1 MGYRSQRSN
10 GSEETV
16 TTRDAGDMSSKR
28 ARLTKLRKSR
38 SVPVRNTSRWCFL
51 ADKRISTA
59 RGGGWTW
66 MVCYF
71 SHHEISRKPTAER
84 DFRKPNVIG
93 SKKLFLFDMVLNRKK
108 RIENDVTIL
117 IMNGEQWD
125 IARSGPMA
133 VRRP

>member
-1 MGYRSQRSN
+1 M
-10 GSEETV
+10 
-16 TTRDAGDMSSKR
+16 TRDGGDMSSKR
-28 ARLTKLRKSR
+28 ASLAKLRKSW

-51 ADKRISTA
+51 AYKRISTA

-84 DFRKPNVIG
+84 DFRKPNVLG
-93 SKKLFLFDMVLNRKK
+93 SKKLFVFHMVLNRNK
-108 RIENDVTIL
+108 RIMNSVIIL
-117 IMNGEQWD
+117 IMNGERWD
-125 IARSGPMA
+125 IARSGPMV

>member
-1 MGYRSQRSN
+1 MTHD
-10 GSEETV
+10 E
-16 TTRDAGDMSSKR
+16 GDKTSKR

-51 ADKRISTA
+51 AYKRISTA

-93 SKKLFLFDMVLNRKK
+93 SNKLFLFDMVLNGKK
-108 RIENDVTIL
+108 RIDNCVVIL
-117 IMNGEQWD
+117 IMKGERWD
-125 IARSGPMA
+125 IGRSGPMA